1 MIMTY
6 AVYPFTNN
14 TFMLN
19 AFMAGVLVSIAC
31 GVVGTFVVLR
41 GLAFIGDALAHG
53 ALPGIAIATLL
64 HLPGLLG
71 AATGALVMVFGINM
85 ITRRSNLS
93 LDTAI
98 GLLLVGMLAL
108 GVVIISRSHTP
119 SGDLTQIL
127 FGETLGVGTLELVI
141 QLVATLVILLLA
153 IICYRPFLLLCF
165 SPEQAETSGF
175 SYRRYHMI
183 MLIMIAMTIIMS
195 FQTVGTMLVFGMLIA
210 PAASAALF
218 SRKISTMILSAS
230 GIGALSVYIGLL
242 ISYHFDVAAGAT
254 IALVA
259 SMLFFLMLC
268 IKQLLTNTAKKAH
281 QNNSSRGMTS

>member
-1 MIMTY
+1 MTY
-6 AVYPFTNN
+6 LIYPFTEN

-19 AFMAGVLVSIAC
+19 AFMAGALVSIAC
-31 GVVGTFVVLR
+31 GIVGTFVVLR

-53 ALPGIAIATLL
+53 ALPGVAIATLL
-64 HLPGLLG
+64 NLPCLLG
-71 AATGALVMVFGINM
+71 AAIGAIGMVFGINL
-85 ITRRSNLS
+85 ITRKSNLS

-98 GLLLVGMLAL
+98 GILLVGMLAL
-108 GVVIISRSHTP
+108 GVVIISHSHTP

-127 FGETLGVGTLELVI
+127 FGETLGVGTFELI
-141 QLVATLVILLLA
+141 TQLIGTLIILLLA
-153 IICYRPFLLLCF
+153 IVCYRPFLLLCF

-183 MLIMIAMTIIMS
+183 MLTMIAMTIVIS

-218 SRKISTMILSAS
+218 SRKILTMIICAS
-230 GIGALSVYIGLL
+230 GIGILAVYLGLL
-242 ISYHFDVAAGAT
+242 ISYYFDVAAGAT

-259 SMLFFLMLC
+259 ATIFFVVLY
-268 IKQLLTNTAKKAH
+268 IKHLLVNTNTRIH
-281 QNNSSRGMTS
+281 SNNHHGMTP

>member
-1 MIMTY
+1 MTY
-6 AVYPFTNN
+6 LVYPFTEN

-19 AFMAGVLVSIAC
+19 AFMAGVLVSVAC
-31 GVVGTFVVLR
+31 GIVGTFMVLR

-53 ALPGIAIATLL
+53 ALPGVAIATLL
-64 HLPGLLG
+64 NLPCLLG
-71 AATGALVMVFGINM
+71 AAIGALGMVFGIGM
-85 ITRRSNLS
+85 ITRKSNLS

-98 GLLLVGMLAL
+98 GILLVGMLAL
-108 GVVIISRSHTP
+108 GVVIISHSHTP

-127 FGETLGVGTLELVI
+127 FGETLGVGTFELI
-141 QLVATLVILLLA
+141 TQLAGTLIILLLA

-175 SYRRYHMI
+175 SYRRYHTI
-183 MLIMIAMTIIMS
+183 MLTMIAMTIVIS

-218 SRKISTMILSAS
+218 SRQILTMIIYAS
-230 GIGALSVYIGLL
+230 VIGMISVYLGLL
-242 ISYHFDVAAGAT
+242 TSYHFDVAAGAT

-259 SMLFFLMLC
+259 SAIFFIVFY
-268 IKQLLTNTAKKAH
+268 IKQLLVNINTKVSK
-281 QNNSSRGMTS
+281 NSHHSMTS

>member
-1 MIMTY
+1 MM
-6 AVYPFTNN
+6 AHLVYPFTDN

-19 AFMAGVLVSIAC
+19 AFMAGILVSIAC
-31 GVVGTFVVLR
+31 GIVGTFMVLR
-41 GLAFIGDALAHG
+41 GLSFIGDALAHG

-64 HLPGLLG
+64 GFPTLLG
-71 AATGALVMVFGINM
+71 AITGALVMVFGISM
-85 ITRRSNLS
+85 ITRKSNLS

-127 FGETLGVGTLELVI
+127 FGETLGVGTFELVI
-141 QLVATLVILLLA
+141 QLIVTVIILILA
-153 IICYRPFLLLCF
+153 ITCYRPFLLLCF
-165 SPEQAETSGF
+165 SPEQTETSGF

-183 MLIMIAMTIIMS
+183 MLTMIAMTIVMS

-218 SRKISTMILSAS
+218 SRKILTMIIFAS
-230 GIGALSVYIGLL
+230 GIGVLSVYAGLL
-242 ISYHFDVAAGAT
+242 TSYHFNVAAGAT

-259 SMLFFLMLC
+259 SIIFFVVLC
-268 IKQLLTNTAKKAH
+268 IKQILIIINTKTNKK
-281 QNNSSRGMTS
+281 NSSSVTS